1 MQTETMESSFM
12 ESERLTTQI
21 TEIYIDIRLSQ
32 EKTTD
37 NKIKLKKMG
46 VAMQWWL
53 ISQPISMN
61 HYFALFNFLYICFEI
76 FYNPNNL

>member
-21 TEIYIDIRLSQ
+21 TEIYIDIRLNQ
-32 EKTTD
+32 EKTTY

-46 VAMQWWL
+46 VAMQ
-53 ISQPISMN
+53 
-61 HYFALFNFLYICFEI
+61 
-76 FYNPNNL
+76 